1 MSHLVE
7 NNILSENG
15 LRVLSLCGG
24 VETGLYALLKLGIP
38 IKEYH
43 TYEILQEAIA
53 VSKYHF
59 PWITHHGDL
68 YEADFRQFKG
78 FDLLLAGTNCQSLS
92 VCRIENKQVN
102 SGLKGKS
109 RIFFKAVEALKVIQ
123 PKYFMFE
130 NVIPSSDEDLETMTE
145 NVGVNPILLNSGV
158 FSPQNR
164 ERYYWT
170 NISLGDLP
178 KESSLVLKD
187 IMENNVNEKY
197 FYKKDFKILD
207 MNKRICAE
215 LNINTMEMNKRV
227 YNPNFKCCTL
237 TCVNGGYHEKKVMDC
252 GKPRKL
258 TPIEYE
264 RLQGLPDGYTDVLI
278 NGRKISDTKRY
289 SLMGNGWNEPTVE
302 WIFSFIKEK
311 QDANNS

>member
-1 MSHLVE
+1 M
-7 NNILSENG
+7 
-15 LRVLSLCGG
+15 
-24 VETGLYALLKLGIP
+24 YALLKLGIP
-38 IKEYH
+38 IREYH
-43 TYEILQEAIA
+43 TYEILPEAIA

-68 YEADFRQFKG
+68 YEADFRKFKG

-130 NVIPSSDEDLETMTE
+130 NVIPSNDEDLKIMTE

-158 FSPQNR
+158 FSPQSR

-170 NISLGDLP
+170 NIPLGELP
-178 KESSLVLKD
+178 KKSPLVLKD

-215 LNINTMEMNKRV
+215 LNVNTMEMNKRV

-237 TCVNGGYHEKKVMDC
+237 TCVNGGYHEKKVIDC
-252 GKPRKL
+252 GRPRKL

-278 NGRKISDTKRY
+278 NGKKISDTKRY

-302 WIFSFIKEK
+302 WILSFMKK
-311 QDANNS
+311 

>member
-1 MSHLVE
+1 M
-7 NNILSENG
+7 
-15 LRVLSLCGG
+15 
-24 VETGLYALLKLGIP
+24 KLGIP

-43 TYEILQEAIA
+43 TYEILPEAIA
-53 VSKYHF
+53 ISKYHF

-109 RIFFKAVEALKVIQ
+109 RIFFKVVEALKVIQ

-158 FSPQNR
+158 FSSQNR

-170 NISLGDLP
+170 NIPLGELP
-178 KESSLVLKD
+178 KESPLVLKD

-215 LNINTMEMNKRV
+215 LNVNTMEMNKRV

-252 GKPRKL
+252 GRPRKL

-278 NGRKISDTKRY
+278 NGRRKHYGNHKQTDRKIQRND
-289 SLMGNGWNEPTVE
+289 
-302 WIFSFIKEK
+302 EK
-311 QDANNS
+311 N

>member
-38 IKEYH
+38 IREYH
-43 TYEILQEAIA
+43 TYEILPEAIA

-68 YEADFRQFKG
+68 YEANFQQFKG

-109 RIFFKAVEALKVIQ
+109 KIFFKAVEALKVIQ

-130 NVIPSSDEDLETMTE
+130 NVIPSSDEDLKTMTE
-145 NVGVNPILLNSGV
+145 NVGVNPILLNSGI

-178 KESSLVLKD
+178 KKSPLVLKD
-187 IMENNVNEKY
+187 IMENNVDGKY

-215 LNINTMEMNKRV
+215 LNFNTMEMNKRV

-302 WIFSFIKEK
+302 WIFSFMKEK
-311 QDANNS
+311 TL

>member
-1 MSHLVE
+1 
-7 NNILSENG
+7 
-15 LRVLSLCGG
+15 
-24 VETGLYALLKLGIP
+24 
-38 IKEYH
+38 
-43 TYEILQEAIA
+43 
-53 VSKYHF
+53 
-59 PWITHHGDL
+59 
-68 YEADFRQFKG
+68 
-78 FDLLLAGTNCQSLS
+78 
-92 VCRIENKQVN
+92 
-102 SGLKGKS
+102 
-109 RIFFKAVEALKVIQ
+109 
-123 PKYFMFE
+123 MFE
-130 NVIPSSDEDLETMTE
+130 NVIPSSDEDLKTMTE

-178 KESSLVLKD
+178 KESPLVLKD

-289 SLMGNGWNEPTVE
+289 SLMGNGWSEPTVE
-302 WIFSFIKEK
+302 WIFSFMKK
-311 QDANNS
+311 

>member
-1 MSHLVE
+1 M
-7 NNILSENG
+7 
-15 LRVLSLCGG
+15 
-24 VETGLYALLKLGIP
+24 KLGIP
-38 IKEYH
+38 IREYH
-43 TYEILQEAIA
+43 TYEILPEAIA

-68 YEADFRQFKG
+68 YEANFQQFKG

-109 RIFFKAVEALKVIQ
+109 RIFFKAVEALKVIR

-130 NVIPSSDEDLETMTE
+130 NVITSNNEDLKTMTE
-145 NVGVNPILLNSGV
+145 NVGVNPILLNSGI

-178 KESSLVLKD
+178 KKSPLVLKD
-187 IMENNVNEKY
+187 IMENNVDGKY

-215 LNINTMEMNKRV
+215 LNVNTMEMNKRV

-302 WIFSFIKEK
+302 WIFSFMKEK
-311 QDANNS
+311 ILWELQANRQGNLEE